1 MYESTY
7 SILKGIHIPIE
18 KGVEGK
24 SRFPDIWFP
33 SMICNQTWESLNI
46 LENPKIL
53 PCIKRHINVS
63 NHYESLKQ
71 KPVSITIFTLKFGDC
86 AARTKAKQKLAN
98 GVVCSGSP

>member
-24 SRFPDIWFP
+24 SRFPDIWFL

-46 LENPKIL
+46 LRNPKTL
-53 PCIKRHINVS
+53 PHNKRHIK
-63 NHYESLKQ
+63 E
-71 KPVSITIFTLKFGDC
+71 
-86 AARTKAKQKLAN
+86 AKIDHT
-98 GVVCSGSP
+98 S